1 MEQSA
6 NSSLT
11 LEQVCQQFEY
21 WRQTREKRC
30 PIPEKLWQAAESLY
44 PEYSLYHIS
53 KALRLNYTDLKQRFE
68 QKPPAFIPPP
78 INSAEFIELNVNSP
92 MPPAECLVEMEDPYW
107 AKMRMQVKGGARL
120 DLIELGKLFLSRRS

>member
-1 MEQSA
+1 MQQSA
-6 NSSLT
+6 NESLT
-11 LEQVCQQFEY
+11 LEAVCKRFEY
-21 WRQTREKRC
+21 WRQTRKKRC

-68 QKPPAFIPPP
+68 QKQSAFIPPSIHP
-78 INSAEFIELNVNSP
+78 SEFIELNIDSP
-92 MPPAECLVEMEDPYW
+92 IPPAECLVEMEDPYG

>member
-1 MEQSA
+1 MQQTASK
-6 NSSLT
+6 SLT
-11 LEQVCQQFEY
+11 LEEVCQQFEY

-68 QKPPAFIPPP
+68 QKRPAFIPCT
-78 INSAEFIELNVNSP
+78 S
-92 MPPAECLVEMEDPYW
+92 
-107 AKMRMQVKGGARL
+107 G
-120 DLIELGKLFLSRRS
+120 RRA

>member
-6 NSSLT
+6 SKSLT

-21 WRQTREKRC
+21 WRQSREKRC
-30 PIPEKLWQAAESLY
+30 PIPEELWQAAESLY
-44 PEYSLYHIS
+44 PEHSLYHIS

-68 QKPPAFIPPP
+68 QKEPTFIPPT
-78 INSAEFIELNVNSP
+78 IHSTEFIELNVNSAI
-92 MPPAECLVEMEDPYW
+92 PPAECLVEMEDPYG

>member
-1 MEQSA
+1 MQQSA
-6 NSSLT
+6 SKSLT

-68 QKPPAFIPPP
+68 HKQPTFTPPP
-78 INSAEFIELNVNSP
+78 IDAAKFIELNVNSP
-92 MPPAECLVEMEDPYW
+92 IPPAECLVEMEDPYG
-107 AKMRMQVKGGARL
+107 AKMRMHFKGGTGL
-120 DLIELGKLFLSRRS
+120 DLLELGKIFLSRRS